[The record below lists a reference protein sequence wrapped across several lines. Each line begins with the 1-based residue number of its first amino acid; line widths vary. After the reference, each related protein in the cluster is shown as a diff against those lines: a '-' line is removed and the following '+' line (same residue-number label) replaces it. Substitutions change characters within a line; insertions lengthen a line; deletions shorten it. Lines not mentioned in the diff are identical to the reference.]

1 MHIEVGYRVL
11 AEALFIASGWFWA
24 PISQTSQALVC
35 HTPQLELCLAQL
47 PSTVKRQLPS
57 NRAQLRL
64 QMGGRGAMA
73 RPVSH
78 SSIAGVVFL
87 SVENIPMS
95 SSALWGGE
103 VYALPLAASQQLTLI
118 HELGHL
124 ATARLPVDYWGQEG
138 LTPYQHEWLAD
149 FYLVWHLAKQGEPM
163 ALAWQ
168 QYHKR
173 NLAVFES
180 VQAMSHWTTP
190 MLSQLLARYTWQQL
204 GQFERFSA
212 LIAEVYPHLH
222 QYKAD
227 ELNEFSSLLQQLFGA
242 SKLHDLPQYMFWRR
256 PAMAQYIRPTL
267 ERMMGQQAA
276 TAWLVEQAMNSPVH
290 GE

>member
-1 MHIEVGYRVL
+1 
-11 AEALFIASGWFWA
+11 
-24 PISQTSQALVC
+24 
-35 HTPQLELCLAQL
+35 
-47 PSTVKRQLPS
+47 
-57 NRAQLRL
+57 
-64 QMGGRGAMA
+64 
-73 RPVSH
+73 
-78 SSIAGVVFL
+78 
-87 SVENIPMS
+87 
-95 SSALWGGE
+95 
-103 VYALPLAASQQLTLI
+103 
-118 HELGHL
+118 
-124 ATARLPVDYWGQEG
+124 
-138 LTPYQHEWLAD
+138 
-149 FYLVWHLAKQGEPM
+149 M

-204 GQFERFSA
+204 GQFERFST